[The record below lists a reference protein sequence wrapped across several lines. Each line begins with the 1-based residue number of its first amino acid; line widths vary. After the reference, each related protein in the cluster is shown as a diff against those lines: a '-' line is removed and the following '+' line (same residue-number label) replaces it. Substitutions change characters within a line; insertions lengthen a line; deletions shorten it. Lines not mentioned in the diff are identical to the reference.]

1 MTWFEPTKNKGI
13 VKYKNKTVNID
24 ESELKLAF
32 ELGIDN
38 LEEICCLKLK
48 HPNLRDLS
56 IEDFI

>member
-1 MTWFEPTKNKGI
+1 MTWFEPTKNEAI

-32 ELGIDN
+32 EFGIDN
-38 LEEICCLKLK
+38 LEEICRLKLK